1 MLAKFLVS
9 DSVIPLKTSDTATYA
24 IKQMEEFKVTHIP
37 VVNNV
42 DFLGLISEED
52 ILSHNKPD
60 DPIGI
65 HNLSTVSQFVYDY
78 QHIFDVITIFSGQK
92 LTLLPV
98 LNKQNQYL
106 GVITLTDLIQR
117 FSEISSIQNPGGII
131 ILEINVNDYSLVEI
145 AGIVESNG
153 SKIINMFVSPHN
165 DSTKIELTI
174 KINKT
179 DIYPI
184 LQTFE
189 RYNYNVLA
197 SYSES
202 EINDNL
208 KERYDLLM
216 NYLNI

>member
-1 MLAKFLVS
+1 MLAKFLVT
-9 DSVIPLKTSDTATYA
+9 DSVVPLKTSDSASYA
-24 IKQMEEFKVTHIP
+24 IKMMEDYKVTHIP
-37 VVNNV
+37 IVNNV
-42 DFLGLISEED
+42 EFLGLISEED
-52 ILSHNKPD
+52 ILTHNKLD
-60 DPIGI
+60 DPIGV
-65 HNLSTVSQFVYDY
+65 HNLSTVSQFVYDH
-78 QHIFDVITIFSGQK
+78 QHIFEVITIFASQK

-106 GVITLTDLIQR
+106 GVIMLTDLIQR
-117 FSEISSIQNPGGII
+117 FSEVSSMQNPGGII

-145 AGIVESNG
+145 ASIVESNN

-165 DSTKIELTI
+165 DSTKIELTL
-174 KINKT
+174 KINKM

-189 RYNYNVLA
+189 RYSYNVLA